1 MRQALSAPDDDSHTM
16 VMDGHQPLVDL
27 QARHLG
33 RRPHLEPAHPA
44 RFPWRQP
51 VSVASY
57 VTSSDFDSR
66 RAERVKLRPGGQD
79 NLAATAATAQQPPV
93 GVGQFQ
99 PVRVQAG
106 STTDSPAQEDRG
118 RHAPIPIEGESDVA
132 NAAAQPRDLG
142 WRGTVEQADALFECC
157 VRHGETLQRAY
168 APAQVLLSPRL
179 PRQARSLVDG
189 TPGKTG
195 SATSSL
201 LIR

>member
-44 RFPWRQP
+44 RFPRRQP
-51 VSVASY
+51 VSVALY
-57 VTSSDFDSR
+57 ATSSDFDSR

-99 PVRVQAG
+99 PVRVETGITA
-106 STTDSPAQEDRG
+106 DSPAQEHRG
-118 RHAPIPIEGESDVA
+118 RHETVPIDGERNMA

>member
-1 MRQALSAPDDDSHTM
+1 MRQALSASDDDSHTM

-27 QARHLG
+27 EARHLG

-44 RFPWRQP
+44 RFPRRQP
-51 VSVASY
+51 VSVALY
-57 VTSSDFDSR
+57 ATSSDFDSR

-179 PRQARSLVDG
+179 PREAPIPGGWNAGEDG
-189 TPGKTG
+189 QCNV
-195 SATSSL
+195 
-201 LIR
+201 